1 MLEARSLTKSY
12 SGIPAVDNVSL
23 SIRSGEV
30 LGYLGPNGS
39 GKSTTVKML
48 TGLMEPDRGRIL
60 LEGEEVR
67 RDLPAYKRRLGY
79 VPEEPNLYPYLSGV
93 EYLTLVG
100 TLRGLDADTLQERI
114 DRLMRLWSLY
124 PSRHS
129 AMVSYS
135 KGMRQ
140 RVLIMAALLHD
151 PEVLIFDEPLS
162 GLDVTSAAIFRNLVR
177 ALAARGRMILY
188 CSHVLEVVEKV
199 CTHVLVL
206 NRGACVAYDSIEQI
220 RRRAD
225 YRSLEQSFASLV
237 NEPDTMA
244 IAAEI
249 VDCVKPHEH
258 EMEPAMAR

>member
-12 SGIPAVDNVSL
+12 SGIPAVNNVSF
-23 SIRSGEV
+23 SIRPGEV

-60 LEGEEVR
+60 LDGAEVR
-67 RDLPAYKRRLGY
+67 ADLAAYKRRLGY

-93 EYLTLVG
+93 EYLNLVG
-100 TLRGLDADTLQERI
+100 TLRGLDPAALEDRI
-114 DRLMRLWSLY
+114 DRLMRLWSLHS
-124 PSRHS
+124 SRHS
-129 AMVSYS
+129 PMISYS
-135 KGMRQ
+135 KGTRQ

-151 PEVLIFDEPLS
+151 PDVLIFDEPLS
-162 GLDVTSAAIFRNLVR
+162 GLDVTSAAIFRHLVR

-199 CTHVLVL
+199 CTHVVVL
-206 NRGACVAYDSIEQI
+206 HRGTAVAHDSIEQI
-220 RRRAD
+220 RRRPD

-244 IAAEI
+244 LAAEI
-249 VDCVKPHEH
+249 VDAVKSH
-258 EMEPAMAR
+258 EMEPALVS

>member
-12 SGIPAVDNVSL
+12 SGIPAVNNVSF
-23 SIRSGEV
+23 SIRPGEV

-48 TGLMEPDRGRIL
+48 TGLMEPDRGKIL

-67 RDLPAYKRRLGY
+67 RDLTAYKRRLGY
-79 VPEEPNLYPYLSGV
+79 VPEEPNLYPYLSAV

-100 TLRGLDADTLQERI
+100 TLRGLDPDVLGERI

-124 PSRHS
+124 ASRHS
-129 AMVSYS
+129 AMASYS

-140 RVLIMAALLHD
+140 RVLITAALLHD
-151 PEVLIFDEPLS
+151 PDVLIFDEPLS
-162 GLDVTSAAIFRNLVR
+162 GLDVTSAAIFRNLLR

-199 CTHVLVL
+199 CSHVLVL
-206 NRGACVAYDSIEQI
+206 NRGTAVAHDSIEHL
-220 RRRAD
+220 RRRGD

-237 NEPDTMA
+237 NEPDTVA

-249 VDCVKPHEH
+249 VDCVKTHEAP
-258 EMEPAMAR
+258 MEPVAVL